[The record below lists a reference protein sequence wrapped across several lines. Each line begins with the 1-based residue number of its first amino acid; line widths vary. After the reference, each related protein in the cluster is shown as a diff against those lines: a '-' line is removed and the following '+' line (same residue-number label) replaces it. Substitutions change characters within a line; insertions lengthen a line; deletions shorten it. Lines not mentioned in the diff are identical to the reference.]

1 MSAIPLG
8 TDIRGPLRRD
18 GQSGTCLKDR
28 MVKVQTTLVASAGFE
43 PTHVPDI
50 RGIASIQAP
59 FTQASPPTSA
69 LNGQEGVPV
78 GESYLGAAYLVRV
91 QSVIT
96 QLSEF
101 TGFIVDLLILPD
113 PLVGEGFPPR
123 SCASAALGKS
133 YGGKGEW

>member
-1 MSAIPLG
+1 M
-8 TDIRGPLRRD
+8 
-18 GQSGTCLKDR
+18 
-28 MVKVQTTLVASAGFE
+28 
-43 PTHVPDI
+43 
-50 RGIASIQAP
+50 
-59 FTQASPPTSA
+59 
-69 LNGQEGVPV
+69 PV

-123 SCASAALGKS
+123 SYGEARKS
-133 YGGKGEW
+133 HGGKGEG